1 MRNQAGGAGIDAVKP
16 DQRLVYNPAPLAQ
29 ANPNGPQQQQQHGQY
44 GDRELSVPPE
54 SGLGGGREISIP
66 PLDGMTGAGLSGAG
80 GAAGMSPYMSPYAS
94 MFSNSNQR
102 AVEASRVLSESKAP
116 WPMHAADRSRGSN
129 PKPSPSGEARE

>member
-1 MRNQAGGAGIDAVKP
+1 MGEAVKP

-29 ANPNGPQQQQQHGQY
+29 NNHNGQQQQY
-44 GDRELSVPPE
+44 GDREMSVPPE
-54 SGLGGGREISIP
+54 AGLGGGREISIP

-116 WPMHAADRSRGSN
+116 WPMNAAASATL
-129 PKPSPSGEARE
+129 KPPPTTERRVND